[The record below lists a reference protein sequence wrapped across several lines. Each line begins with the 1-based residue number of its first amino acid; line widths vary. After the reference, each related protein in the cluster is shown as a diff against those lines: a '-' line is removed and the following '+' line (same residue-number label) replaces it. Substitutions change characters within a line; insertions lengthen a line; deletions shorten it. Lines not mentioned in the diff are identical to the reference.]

1 MSDADDVDMEEN
13 GGDKPAA
20 DGAADTP
27 AADAPAADAAAADAT
42 ATAPAEGEAAQ
53 AEGAAPEG
61 GAAEG
66 ADGNDPDAWEAM
78 LDGKD
83 EGGGASERVL
93 NQDEIDSLL
102 GFDAAGGDSQERT
115 GIQAIVNSALVSYER
130 LPLLEIV
137 FDRLVRLMTTSLRNF
152 TSDNVEVSLDNI
164 SSVRFGDYLNS
175 IPLPAILAVFRAE
188 ELDNYGLITVDSN
201 LIYSIVD
208 VLLGGRRGTAAM
220 RVEGRPYTTI
230 ERSLV
235 QRMVEVVLHDLKVAF
250 EPVSQVQ
257 FLLDRIEINPRF
269 AAIARPANAA
279 VLVKLR
285 VDMEDRG
292 GRVEL
297 LLPYATLEPI
307 RELLLQMFMGEKFGR
322 DSIWEGHLA
331 TELWRTNVE
340 IEAVLD
346 ELPMT
351 LTEVM
356 NLEVGQTLLLNV
368 GPDARIE
375 MRCGGVAL
383 LAGRM
388 GRTGHQVAV
397 KVENTIRNRRVVA
410 EAP

>member
-1 MSDADDVDMEEN
+1 VTTNNESGEAKPEETGAEAPKPDAAAA
-13 GGDKPAA
+13 PAE
-20 DGAADTP
+20 GA
-27 AADAPAADAAAADAT
+27 APAADAAGGDT
-42 ATAPAEGEAAQ
+42 AE
-53 AEGAAPEG
+53 
-61 GAAEG
+61 
-66 ADGNDPDAWEAM
+66 WEAM
-78 LDGKD
+78 LNEKGDKPAE
-83 EGGGASERVL
+83 EGTAERVL

-102 GFDAAGGDSQERT
+102 GFDASGGGNQERT

-137 FDRLVRLMTTSLRNF
+137 FDRLVRMMTTSLRNF

-188 ELDNYGLITVDSN
+188 ELDNYGLLTVDSN

-230 ERSLV
+230 ERTLV
-235 QRMVEVVLHDLKVAF
+235 QRMLEVVLQDLKVAF

-285 VDMEDRG
+285 IDMEDRG
-292 GRVEL
+292 GRIEF

-346 ELPMT
+346 ELP
-351 LTEVM
+351 LSLNEVM
-356 NLEVGQTLLLNV
+356 NFEVGQTLLLNV
-368 GPDARIE
+368 GPEARIE
-375 MRCGGVAL
+375 LRCGGVGL
-383 LAGRM
+383 LNGRM
-388 GRTGHQVAV
+388 GRVGHQVAV
-397 KVENTIRNRRVVA
+397 RVENTIKKRQLA
-410 EAP
+410 EIQ